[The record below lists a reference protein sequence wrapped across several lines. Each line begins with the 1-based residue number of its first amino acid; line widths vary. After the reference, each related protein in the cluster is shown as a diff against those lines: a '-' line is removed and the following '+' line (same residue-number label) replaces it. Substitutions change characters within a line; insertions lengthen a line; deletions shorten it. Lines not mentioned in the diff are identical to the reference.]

1 MFSSIWQRALVMFI
15 NRKLSAYNDI
25 LFSAHAADHR
35 FWPARWKLNK
45 ISRCL
50 IKRRAPP
57 NFLRVPFLLR
67 VPQFADRR
75 PRRLYVW
82 DYTKYL
88 IQCKQF
94 LIQDGGKLG
103 KWPEPAGISFDYK
116 LYILILSI
124 LINFSPTVLKWT
136 VVNFPLEDSW
146 KSGNSTS
153 SKFFVFIHVRVSL
166 HTHPGMSLVGV
177 CVGEGGGECAAL
189 PHSSWSHD
197 VKFSKNYS
205 AWTQLIP
212 IGSSAVIS
220 QKHLPDIKP
229 HCWTAFFPKHM
240 LHAASVSHF
249 KTNDVG
255 TSGIRCYL

>member
-177 CVGEGGGECAAL
+177 CVGEGGGSVQ
-189 PHSSWSHD
+189 HSPIRHGVMTLNSRRI
-197 VKFSKNYS
+197 
-205 AWTQLIP
+205 TQLEL
-212 IGSSAVIS
+212 SSFPLAVAQLFHKSIFQIS
-220 QKHLPDIKP
+220 SHIVELR
-229 HCWTAFFPKHM
+229 FFRSTCFMQLLSLISKLM
-240 LHAASVSHF
+240 M
-249 KTNDVG
+249 
-255 TSGIRCYL
+255 